1 MTMSAVE
8 TGTKDIV
15 ETAVAAGQFSTLTTA
30 LQAAGLADALKG
42 EGPFTVFAPTDEAF
56 SKLPEGALDDLL
68 KPDNQSQLQ
77 AILKY
82 HVASGKAKADDVVGM
97 DSVETLQGQS
107 LPIAVSGST
116 VKVGDATVIQADIEC
131 SNGVIHVIDNVL
143 VP

>member
-1 MTMSAVE
+1 MSAVE